1 MKRWV
6 EEELEQVSFK
16 DKRLNSRLKT
26 IVSKLSSYPE
36 SSIPQACGDWRNTKA
51 TYRFWDNQQVKAED
65 IMLAHTKKT
74 QERCAKHK
82 TVLAIQDTTDFDFT
96 SRPAT
101 SGLGYL
107 ERSYLQGLKSHSV
120 LIVSSEGSPLGLIHQ
135 QNWARENEKLGKKAE
150 RHRKKT
156 KEKES
161 QRWIDSL
168 LVTEEKLHDIQH
180 VVTVA
185 DREADIYDL
194 FAATRQQ
201 GHDFLIRSAQN
212 RVVNHQ
218 KRKLREAIKSEP
230 IKGITQLEIGRRG
243 NRKAR
248 IATLS
253 IRYKTL
259 EVQPPQN
266 RRKSEGLQPIPLQ
279 VIWVEEIA
287 PPAGEKPIN
296 WLLLTTLT
304 VDSFDQALKCLQW
317 YAYRWLIERYHYV
330 LKSGCGLEKLQLGT
344 AERLKKAFAT
354 YSMVAWRLLWLTYE
368 ARQSPDSPCDSVLE
382 SDEWQALYTTI
393 HKTRKVPQK
402 PPSLSEAVLWIARLG
417 GFLARKGDGEPGVKV
432 IWRGLKRLKDIA
444 DTWLLCRSP
453 PY

>member
-1 MKRWV
+1 MSQWV
-6 EEELEQVSFK
+6 EEELKEVSLG
-16 DKRLNSRLKT
+16 DKRLNKRLKT
-26 IVSKLSSYPE
+26 MVSQISAYPNA
-36 SSIPQACGDWRNTKA
+36 SIPQACGDWSNTKA
-51 TYRFWDNQQVKAED
+51 AYRFWDNQQVKAEA
-65 IMLAHTKKT
+65 IMLAHTQQT
-74 QERCAKHK
+74 QERCTKYK

-96 SRPAT
+96 SHPAT
-101 SGLGYL
+101 QGLGYL
-107 ERSYLQGLKSHSV
+107 ERRYLQGLKSHSV
-120 LIVSSEGSPLGLIHQ
+120 LTVSTEGSPLGLIHQ
-135 QNWARENEKLGKKAE
+135 QNWARENEKLGKKVE

-168 LVTEEKLHDIQH
+168 LATEEKLQDIPH
-180 VVTVA
+180 IVTVA

-194 FAATRQQ
+194 FATLRRK

-212 RVVNHQ
+212 RVVNHW

-230 IKGITQLEIGRRG
+230 IEGTAQLKIGRRG

-253 IRYKTL
+253 IRYKTF
-259 EVQPPQN
+259 EIQPPQN
-266 RRKSEGLQPIPLQ
+266 RRKSEGLQAISLQ

-287 PPAGEKPIN
+287 PSTGEKPIN
-296 WLLLTTLT
+296 WLLLTTLSI
-304 VDSFDQALKCLQW
+304 DSFEESVKYLQW

-330 LKSGCGLEKLQLGT
+330 LKSGCGLEKLQLKT

-354 YSMVAWRLLWLTYE
+354 YCIVAWRLLWLTYE
-368 ARQSPDSPCDSVLE
+368 ARQSPEAPCDTVLE
-382 SDEWQALYTTI
+382 GYEWQALYASI
-393 HKTRKVPQK
+393 HKTTEMPEK
-402 PPSLSEAVLWIARLG
+402 PPSLSEVVSWIARLG

-444 DTWLLCRSP
+444 DTWILYYPIP
-453 PY
+453 P